1 VTARE
6 SQKVELVDTSGNPMG
21 STTVEDAHQA
31 PGRLHRAFSVFLR
44 DPDGRVL
51 IQQRAAIK
59 TRFPLR
65 WANSCCGHPAPGE
78 EVAVA
83 AGRRLIEELGVKSP
97 ALVEVGVYTYFAED
111 PATGRVEHEYDHV
124 LIGDVP
130 AGLPIRPDPEEV
142 ADARWITVPAL
153 LAEMGRDARAYA
165 PWLFGVTTC
174 LADASPDSTPQRD
187 APERSGGR

>member
-1 VTARE
+1 MSARE
-6 SQKVELVDTSGNPMG
+6 TQYVELVDNSGQPLG
-21 STTVEDAHQA
+21 AATVQDAHQA

-51 IQQRAAIK
+51 IQQRAAVK

-83 AGRRLIEELGVKSP
+83 AGRRLVEELGVEGP
-97 ALVEVGVYTYFAED
+97 PLTEVGVYTYFAED
-111 PATGRVEHEYDHV
+111 PATGRVEHEFDHV
-124 LIGDVP
+124 LVGDVP
-130 AGLPIRPDPEEV
+130 AGLTLRPDPEEV
-142 ADARWITVPAL
+142 ADTRWTTVAAL
-153 LAEMGRDARAYA
+153 LGEMGRDSRAYA
-165 PWLFGVTTC
+165 PWLFGVTTR
-174 LADASPDSTPQRD
+174 LAEASPDGSPRRD